1 MGIFK
6 TKSNMK
12 LVFVTSNKN
21 KVFEINSLLPTGFEL
36 MMPSEIGFNEEIEET
51 ADTIAGNALLKAQA
65 IGENMG
71 IACFAEDTGLEI
83 EALGGEPGVLTARY
97 AFSKGCNQDNLS
109 LVLDKMKPHENRV
122 ARFVT
127 VLIFFDGRAYFQFEG
142 ICEGKI
148 ALASRGERG
157 FGYDPIF
164 IPDGSELTFA
174 EMTLDQKNIFS
185 HRKKAFQKFIVH
197 LIN

>member
-1 MGIFK
+1 
-6 TKSNMK
+6 MK

-21 KVFEINSLLPTGFEL
+21 KIIEINSLLPDGFQL
-36 MMPSEIGFNEEIEET
+36 VMPSEIGFNDEIEET

-65 IGENMG
+65 IGEKFA
-71 IACFAEDTGLEI
+71 ISCFAEDTGLEI
-83 EALGGEPGVLTARY
+83 DALGGEPGVLTARY

-109 LVLDKMKPHENRV
+109 LVLDNMKQVENRT
-122 ARFVT
+122 ARFRT
-127 VLIFFDGRAYFQFEG
+127 VLAYFDGKEYLSFEG
-142 ICEGKI
+142 VCEGQI
-148 ALASRGERG
+148 ALAPKGEKG

-164 IPDGSELTFA
+164 IPQGSEETFA

>member
-1 MGIFK
+1 
-6 TKSNMK
+6 MK

-21 KVFEINSLLPTGFEL
+21 KVIEINSLLPEGFEL
-36 MMPSEIGFNEEIEET
+36 VMPNEIGFNEEIEET

-65 IGENMG
+65 IGEKLG
-71 IACFAEDTGLEI
+71 IPCFAEDTGLEI
-83 EALGGEPGVLTARY
+83 DVLNGEPGVLTARY
-97 AFSKGCNQDNLS
+97 AISKGCNQDNLS
-109 LVLDKMKPHENRV
+109 LVIDNMKPHENRA
-122 ARFVT
+122 ARFST
-127 VLIFFDGRAYFQFEG
+127 VLAYFDGKEYVVFEG

-148 ALASRGERG
+148 ALAPRGEKG

-174 EMTLDQKNIFS
+174 EMTLAQKNIFS

-197 LIN
+197 LVN